1 MAVKCGLNFTNL
13 TLIYSLIGIITS
25 TAMQQVNTEHTN
37 IVVVATSVLVCLV
50 LITAIISA
58 AVVMV
63 YKIKASR

>member
-25 TAMQQVNTEHTN
+25 TAMQQVNTEYTN